1 MWALFIVLA
10 AEAIEARLLGT
21 LVVHWWLGSLS
32 LVPRPR
38 GAGSWVPM
46 PTAGDISNMLL
57 AFSYQHA
64 KFIALHK

>member
-38 GAGSWVPM
+38 SWLLGADAHG
-46 PTAGDISNMLL
+46 G
-57 AFSYQHA
+57 
-64 KFIALHK
+64 